1 MVFLLIQGRICFFFI
16 VALRIPVKCSSI
28 RLLKELEWL
37 ILSMGEGISQGQRKT
52 GFIAFV
58 VVLFEWCLKQNKKFL
73 NIIAKLLQRIKD
85 YHSTCPPSSLPPHF
99 DFRVLSD
106 DAFGH
111 GGYQLVAIISALYL
125 VFEIGFSEN
134 AFN

>member
-58 VVLFEWCLKQNKKFL
+58 VVLFEWCLKQNKTK
-73 NIIAKLLQRIKD
+73 N
-85 YHSTCPPSSLPPHF
+85 S
-99 DFRVLSD
+99 
-106 DAFGH
+106 
-111 GGYQLVAIISALYL
+111 
-125 VFEIGFSEN
+125 
-134 AFN
+134 